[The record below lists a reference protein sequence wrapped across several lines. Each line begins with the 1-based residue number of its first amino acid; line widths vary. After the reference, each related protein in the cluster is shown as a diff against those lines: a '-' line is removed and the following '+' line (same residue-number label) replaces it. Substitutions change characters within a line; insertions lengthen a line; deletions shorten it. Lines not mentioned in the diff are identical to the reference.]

1 MCGAP
6 NAAQNNACTRCGARL
21 VPLTPG
27 NLLEDAEPDS
37 PQAQTEGP
45 QAAPAVP
52 DQPSPAE
59 PFVEPEPTARP
70 RFSEETASPL
80 SRLFPRPERT
90 SEEASEDESD
100 WEVLT
105 AVEPV
110 DLAARLS
117 HVLGEDAGA
126 PAAES
131 AGAQPTPESEMDAAP
146 VDDQAADPPQ
156 SPDDDEIVPDW
167 LRSPPEESAA
177 LADREDAEPVSLPG
191 WLQDSEESVST
202 ALGAGAAGWGK
213 AEDEEWEAPDD
224 SSQSEADTGIPSW
237 LLPADAEPQPPP
249 PAADAAPGPAMATL
263 PDWLKSLQPEAA
275 TFADKVEEALQRAE
289 STSGLLTGVPGALP
303 VEPIIAIPHIVGQIQ
318 EIAVVEDARA
328 GKLLTRLLTGRQPS
342 ERAVTAERRPFP
354 WRAIGHL
361 VLLLALIVPLL
372 VDSTLFNIEQSP
384 APAQALYSTVEAI
397 PEGSFVLIAF
407 DYEADLAGEMEPQAE
422 AIMRHL
428 RSRNQ
433 RIGAISLFPQ
443 GPFLAQQAW
452 NRVSHDQAD
461 AQYGQSFVNLGFL
474 VGREVGLRTLAQ
486 GPLQL
491 DRPDFVRGQTLQ
503 NFPALAGVKSL
514 EDIPLIVLI
523 GARPDAIRWWVEQVG
538 SHDSQKPLVAAVPA
552 SVEPAVRPYY
562 HSGQLRG
569 LISGLMGAA
578 DYDLQTGRPPAGE
591 AAIDALT
598 LGSAAVLLLIAVSAL
613 FTLVTRRGG
622 ADEEA

>member
-6 NAAQNNACTRCGARL
+6 NDAHNTACTRCGARL

-27 NLLEDAEPDS
+27 DLPEDAKPAGPT
-37 PQAQTEGP
+37 PQPEGP
-45 QAAPAVP
+45 PAEPAAP
-52 DQPSPAE
+52 DQPSPVE
-59 PFVEPEPTARP
+59 PVVEPEPTARP
-70 RFSEETASPL
+70 SLSEEAGAPL

-90 SEEASEDESD
+90 SEEAIEDEGD
-100 WEVLT
+100 RAEPET
-105 AVEPV
+105 IEPV

-126 PAAES
+126 QS
-131 AGAQPTPESEMDAAP
+131 TPESEVDAAL
-146 VDDQAADPPQ
+146 VDDDHAASSPQ
-156 SPDDDEIVPDW
+156 SPDDEIVPDW
-167 LRSPPEESAA
+167 LRSPLEESVA
-177 LADREDAEPVSLPG
+177 LADGEDAEPVPLPG

-202 ALGAGAAGWGK
+202 ALGTGAAGWGK
-213 AEDEEWEAPDD
+213 AEDEEWGAPDD
-224 SSQSEADTGIPSW
+224 SPQSEPDTGIPSW
-237 LLPADAEPQPPP
+237 LLPAEAKDQPPP
-249 PAADAAPGPAMATL
+249 PDADAAPEPEMATL
-263 PDWLKSLQPEAA
+263 PDWLKSLQPEA
-275 TFADKVEEALQRAE
+275 TSFAGKVEEALQRAE
-289 STSGLLTGVPGALP
+289 STSGLLTGVHGALP
-303 VEPIIAIPHIVGQIQ
+303 VEPIIAMPHIVGQIQ
-318 EIAVVEDARA
+318 ETSVVEDTRA
-328 GKLLTRLLTGRQPS
+328 GKLLMRLLTGRQPA

-397 PEGSFVLIAF
+397 PEDSFVLVAF

-452 NRVSHDQAD
+452 NRVSQDQAD

-486 GPLQL
+486 GHLQL

-503 NFPALAGVKSL
+503 NLPALAGVKSL
-514 EDIPLIVLI
+514 EDIQLIVLI

-578 DYDLQTGRPPAGE
+578 DYDLQTGRPPAGG

-598 LGSAAVLLLIAVSAL
+598 LGTATVLLLIAISAL

-622 ADEEA
+622 TNQRT